1 MVNAVIILKN
11 LIILENLKKE
21 KDVGRENLKVKMKIM
36 KENLKMIKNMVL
48 EYLLKRVNIHI
59 IIMGNFRKIYLF
71 VKYFIYK

>member
-11 LIILENLKKE
+11 SIILENLKKE

-48 EYLLKRVNIHI
+48 EYLLKRVSIHI

-71 VKYFIYK
+71 VKYFVYK